1 MIVDRQPVFVFDAD
15 GVAIRPWGFADRLT
29 INDHCHPPNSSTYPT
44 VKENHM
50 NNEGY
55 EMESA
60 LRPSVYLD
68 TDMETIETSELPEYE
83 NLYAIPAA

>member
-1 MIVDRQPVFVFDAD
+1 
-15 GVAIRPWGFADRLT
+15 
-29 INDHCHPPNSSTYPT
+29 
-44 VKENHM
+44 M